1 MVSVR
6 EGGLLVRK
14 QNRSWTFWSSQ
25 EKIREMDFGVG
36 LCLSL
41 DVWTRGFD
49 KVDLREL
56 SSSFL
61 KRKESKVSGE
71 NSNLCLPVGI
81 ERLLGCL
88 SWEKSRKKWGG
99 AWWLHGQ
106 PSLGLWVC
114 QHAWN
119 FGFYMCWIS
128 IGAWKLEMCENIR
141 DCLDPQF
148 KLQFSWFY
156 TNLILSVE

>member
-1 MVSVR
+1 MVSMR
-6 EGGLLVRK
+6 EGGLLVREVLPTRTTK
-14 QNRSWTFWSSQ
+14 EERRIEKKNRSWTFWSSR

-49 KVDLREL
+49 KGDLREL
-56 SSSFL
+56 PNSFL

-99 AWWLHGQ
+99 AWWLHCW
-106 PSLGLWVC
+106 PSLGLWGLSTC
-114 QHAWN
+114 KTLWH
-119 FGFYMCWIS
+119 YICWIS
-128 IGAWKLEMCENIR
+128 IGCMWVKFLLYYLMHHA
-141 DCLDPQF
+141 
-148 KLQFSWFY
+148 
-156 TNLILSVE
+156 

>member
-1 MVSVR
+1 MR
-6 EGGLLVRK
+6 EGGLLVREVLPTRTTK
-14 QNRSWTFWSSQ
+14 EERRIEKKNRSWTFWSSQ

-41 DVWTRGFD
+41 DVWTRGFE

-56 SSSFL
+56 SSSLL
-61 KRKESKVSGE
+61 KRKESKVRGE

-119 FGFYMCWIS
+119 FGFTC
-128 IGAWKLEMCENIR
+128 
-141 DCLDPQF
+141 
-148 KLQFSWFY
+148 
-156 TNLILSVE
+156 VEFQLVHESSKCVKTQEIV